1 MPLTVLP
8 LRGNV
13 LTNLVQEGDMNRGR
27 PSTVGRNKVSVR
39 VLFSQEDYEALE
51 KLAELERTDIST
63 LIRRAV
69 ARHFFIPNNSNTI
82 KQ

>member
-1 MPLTVLP
+1 
-8 LRGNV
+8 
-13 LTNLVQEGDMNRGR
+13 MNRGR

-69 ARHFFIPNNSNTI
+69 ARHFLIPEDSNTV